1 MPVIT
6 YTTDTGETA
15 TLTITVGEDN
25 TDTANDAISV
35 AEDTV
40 ASGNVLS
47 NDESDNTEVVS
58 FTLDGDN
65 TVYSPDAAITV
76 EGGSL
81 LINTDGSYS
90 FTPASDWNGVL
101 PVITYTTD
109 TGETATLTITVG
121 EDNTDTAND
130 AISVAED
137 TVASGNV
144 LSNDESDNTEVVS
157 FTLDGDNTV
166 YSPDAAITV
175 EGGSLVINSNG
186 SYSFTPASDWNGVL
200 PVITYTTDTGET
212 ATLTITVGEDNTD
225 TANDAISVAE
235 DTVASGNV
243 LSNDESDNT
252 EVVSFTLD
260 GDNTVYS
267 PDAAITVEGG
277 SLVINSNGS
286 YSFTPASD
294 WNGVLPVITYTTT
307 GETAT
312 LTITVGED
320 TGETATL
327 TITVG
332 EDNTDTANDAIS
344 VAEDTVASGNVLSND
359 ESDNTEVVSFTLDGD
374 NTVYSPDAAI
384 TVEGGSLLI
393 NTDGSYSF
401 TPASDWNGV
410 LPVITYTTDTGETAT
425 LTITVGED
433 NTDTANDAISVA
445 EDTVAS
451 GNVLS
456 NDESDNTEVVSFTL
470 DGDNTVYSPDAA
482 ITVEGGSLLINTD
495 GSYSFT
501 PASDWNGVLP
511 VITYTTDTGETA
523 TLTITVGEDNTD
535 TANDAISVAEDTV
548 ASGNVLSND
557 ESDNTEVVSFTLD
570 GDNTVYSPD
579 AAITVEGGSLV
590 INSNGSYSFTPASD
604 WNGVL
609 PVITYTTDTGETA
622 TLTITVGEDNTD
634 TANDAISVAE
644 DTVASGNVL
653 SNDESDNTE
662 VVSFT
667 LDGDNTVYSPD
678 AAITVEGGSLL
689 INTDGSYS
697 FTPASDWNGV
707 LPVITYTT
715 DTGETATLTITVG
728 EDNTDTAND
737 AISVAEDTVAS
748 GNVLDP
754 MMKVITPKW

>member
-1 MPVIT
+1 M
-6 YTTDTGETA
+6 
-15 TLTITVGEDN
+15 
-25 TDTANDAISV
+25 
-35 AEDTV
+35 
-40 ASGNVLS
+40 
-47 NDESDNTEVVS
+47 S

-81 LINTDGSYS
+81 VINSNGSYS

-294 WNGVLPVITYTTT
+294 WNGVLPVITYTT
-307 GETAT
+307 
-312 LTITVGED
+312 D
-320 TGETATL
+320 TGETAMVTRRL
-327 TITVG
+327 
-332 EDNTDTANDAIS
+332 
-344 VAEDTVASGNVLSND
+344 
-359 ESDNTEVVSFTLDGD
+359 
-374 NTVYSPDAAI
+374 AA
-384 TVEGGSLLI
+384 
-393 NTDGSYSF
+393 D
-401 TPASDWNGV
+401 
-410 LPVITYTTDTGETAT
+410 
-425 LTITVGED
+425 
-433 NTDTANDAISVA
+433 
-445 EDTVAS
+445 
-451 GNVLS
+451 
-456 NDESDNTEVVSFTL
+456 
-470 DGDNTVYSPDAA
+470 
-482 ITVEGGSLLINTD
+482 
-495 GSYSFT
+495 
-501 PASDWNGVLP
+501 
-511 VITYTTDTGETA
+511 
-523 TLTITVGEDNTD
+523 
-535 TANDAISVAEDTV
+535 
-548 ASGNVLSND
+548 
-557 ESDNTEVVSFTLD
+557 
-570 GDNTVYSPD
+570 
-579 AAITVEGGSLV
+579 
-590 INSNGSYSFTPASD
+590 
-604 WNGVL
+604 
-609 PVITYTTDTGETA
+609 
-622 TLTITVGEDNTD
+622 
-634 TANDAISVAE
+634 
-644 DTVASGNVL
+644 
-653 SNDESDNTE
+653 
-662 VVSFT
+662 
-667 LDGDNTVYSPD
+667 
-678 AAITVEGGSLL
+678 
-689 INTDGSYS
+689 
-697 FTPASDWNGV
+697 
-707 LPVITYTT
+707 
-715 DTGETATLTITVG
+715 
-728 EDNTDTAND
+728 
-737 AISVAEDTVAS
+737 
-748 GNVLDP
+748 
-754 MMKVITPKW
+754 